1 MKKRLDPDN
10 TIKEKIDVSTGPGEA
25 PTRESAGDRL
35 LSIKEVAAFFGVHA
49 KTIRRW
55 ATRSENKLAG
65 SKPGGKWM
73 FRWRVVQKFA
83 DDNEVG
89 T

>member
-10 TIKEKIDVSTGPGEA
+10 TIKEKVDVSTGQA
-25 PTRESAGDRL
+25 PQESAGDRM
-35 LSIKEVAAFFGVHA
+35 LSIKEVAKFFGVHT

-55 ATRSENKLAG
+55 ATRRKNRLVG

-73 FRWRVVQKFA
+73 FRWRAVQEFA